1 MVLSSLQLP
10 PPLPTASSSLA
21 PPPLTPFSPLA
32 PSSLALPCCLHLPWA
47 SRSLALPWCFKLLA
61 TPQASKS
68 SGFTLALVS
77 GSQTFRPIAEGLD
90 FIAAFID
97 QGLPKRS
104 LTDKVGALW
113 RSSNSGWSDEMAHR
127 GNMNT
132 SSIYGTFGRLFPN
145 NFSLW
150 EHLQKNWTTHG
161 LTPFSIDFLF
171 AGHEPDTIVL
181 MVMYMISFV
190 TGLVGNI
197 MALWVLTR
205 RRNRLSGASAT
216 RRLLVN
222 LAVCDMMV
230 VCVCMPVNLGHQVY
244 NAWVFGDFL
253 CRAVPFVQAVSV
265 SASVLSLA
273 VISLNRYY
281 SVHSP
286 LHARSF
292 FTARRMICMIAVVWI
307 VSSALCLPL
316 FFMNTTKTLSLLD
329 GLHTVTVCVE
339 SWSKVKLRQGYNFLL
354 FCALY
359 GFPVVFNLVICFLT
373 CWKLSRGG
381 TSSISDPNQ
390 LALTSSTS
398 RLQTRKRIAKMVF
411 ALVLL
416 FTFSWLPLYA
426 VDIWIDS
433 HIPSSP
439 DRHDE
444 LSNVEHNWIL
454 QSRPFAQWLGL
465 TNSSLNPL
473 CYCFVGNLYRS
484 ARRFRESYRE
494 KISSVMSLTNKS
506 SMRNSSS
513 KIQQRNSGSSGSSLT
528 ILLLTKPVTD
538 YESEHTA
545 DPGPE
550 PKKWLSLTR
559 FKSRHQHLSES
570 VCVVYR
576 GME

>member
-1 MVLSSLQLP
+1 G
-10 PPLPTASSSLA
+10 
-21 PPPLTPFSPLA
+21 
-32 PSSLALPCCLHLPWA
+32 
-47 SRSLALPWCFKLLA
+47 RNGD
-61 TPQASKS
+61 PQEA
-68 SGFTLALVS
+68 
-77 GSQTFRPIAEGLD
+77 D
-90 FIAAFID
+90 
-97 QGLPKRS
+97 
-104 LTDKVGALW
+104 
-113 RSSNSGWSDEMAHR
+113 
-127 GNMNT
+127 
-132 SSIYGTFGRLFPN
+132 
-145 NFSLW
+145 
-150 EHLQKNWTTHG
+150 
-161 LTPFSIDFLF
+161 
-171 AGHEPDTIVL
+171 VL
-181 MVMYMISFV
+181 MVMYVISFV

-292 FTARRMICMIAVVWI
+292 FTASRMICMIAVVWV

-359 GFPVVFNLVICFLT
+359 GFPVVFNLIICFLT
-373 CWKLSRGG
+373 GWKLSRGG
-381 TSSISDPNQ
+381 TASISDPNQ

-398 RLQTRKRIAKMVF
+398 RLKTRKRIAKMVF

-433 HIPSSP
+433 NIPSSP
-439 DRHDE
+439 DRNDE
-444 LSNVEHNWIL
+444 
-454 QSRPFAQWLGL
+454 PFAQWLGL

-484 ARRFRESYRE
+484 AKRFRESYRE
-494 KISSVMSLTNKS
+494 KMSSVLSLTNKS
-506 SMRNSSS
+506 SIRNSAS
-513 KIQQRNSGSSGSSLT
+513 KIQQRNSGSSR
-528 ILLLTKPVTD
+528 
-538 YESEHTA
+538 
-545 DPGPE
+545 
-550 PKKWLSLTR
+550 R
-559 FKSRHQHLSES
+559 FALMDLYSI
-570 VCVVYR
+570 
-576 GME
+576 

>member
-1 MVLSSLQLP
+1 MNH
-10 PPLPTASSSLA
+10 
-21 PPPLTPFSPLA
+21 FS
-32 PSSLALPCCLHLPWA
+32 
-47 SRSLALPWCFKLLA
+47 
-61 TPQASKS
+61 
-68 SGFTLALVS
+68 
-77 GSQTFRPIAEGLD
+77 
-90 FIAAFID
+90 FIIF
-97 QGLPKRS
+97 LR
-104 LTDKVGALW
+104 VGALW

-444 LSNVEHNWIL
+444 LSNIEHHWIL

-506 SMRNSSS
+506 SMRNSAS
-513 KIQQRNSGSSGSSLT
+513 KIQQRNSGSSGRFA
-528 ILLLTKPVTD
+528 
-538 YESEHTA
+538 SETRS
-545 DPGPE
+545 DTVFR
-550 PKKWLSLTR
+550 LTR
-559 FKSRHQHLSES
+559 SKSLSATTVCES
-570 VCVVYR
+570 I
-576 GME
+576 